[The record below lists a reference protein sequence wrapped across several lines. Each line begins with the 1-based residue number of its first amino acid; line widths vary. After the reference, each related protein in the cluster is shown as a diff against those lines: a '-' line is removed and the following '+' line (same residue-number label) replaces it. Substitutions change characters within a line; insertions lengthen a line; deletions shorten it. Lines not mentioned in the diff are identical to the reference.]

1 MKISEIATKTDKQFH
16 EDLSKSIGLTLRKF
30 GSKVGSKLGNKS
42 AKEEA
47 LVLEVIDQLQSA
59 FIAKNKASGKQV
71 PSFIDLAQF
80 LASAGIQDKAIKQ
93 GFKTAFA
100 VVDTPDQEP
109 ETPGDTKPDPDSS
122 LDGGAYETSAKL
134 DIEKFYNDKK
144 YQEYIINTP
153 AYKRWG
159 ATKGNE
165 RSKVNA
171 FKGITLNKGFK
182 VGDMASFTPA
192 GQTEPVEREV
202 MGQDANRPNHLV
214 LRNEKGLPFSIPV
227 AKLKKVEDPS
237 WTNLKKFPA
246 ESIIREFKA
255 EDLIPKAKLV
265 DGIES
270 VVRIQYRLN
279 GLKGIQIPEYL
290 GNPTKRIDQLMQDV
304 SREMDKEIKNRDTD
318 GDGVI
323 DDIDGDGQPDD
334 VDADGDGQPDSTE
347 VDDDI
352 VNQIAAQI
360 FTLTPDQRAMLT
372 QAIRARNTQL
382 QQGQETDDDDD
393 DADADATGSTSSD
406 SPTTKEKKAKAIAA
420 QQREIQKTKMDKQ
433 KKAKGKDSFKVSRA
447 IGAGQAAAD
456 KLRT

>member
-16 EDLSKSIGLTLRKF
+16 EDLGKSIGLTLRKF
-30 GSKVGSKLGNKS
+30 GNKVGSALGNKS

-59 FIAKNKASGKQV
+59 FIAKNKVAGKVEGQT
-71 PSFIDLAQF
+71 SFTDLANF

-100 VVDTPDQEP
+100 VVDTPDTET
-109 ETPGDTKPDPDSS
+109 ETPGDTTPDSDTS
-122 LDGGAYETSAKL
+122 LDGGAYEKSARL
-134 DIEKFYNDKK
+134 DIERFYNDKE
-144 YQEYIINTP
+144 YQEYVINTP

-165 RSKVNA
+165 RSKVD
-171 FKGITLNKGFK
+171 FFSSISLNKGFK
-182 VGDMASFTPA
+182 VGDMASFTPT

-202 MGQDANRPNHLV
+202 MGQDANRPNHLI
-214 LRNEKGLPFSIPV
+214 LRNVKGLPFSIPV
-227 AKLKKVEDPS
+227 AKLQRVEEPS

-255 EDLIPKAKLV
+255 DDLIPKARLV

-323 DDIDGDGQPDD
+323 DDIDGDGQPDA
-334 VDADGDGQPDSTE
+334 VDADGDGQPDQPE
-347 VDDDI
+347 VDDET

-382 QQGQETDDDDD
+382 QQGQETD
-393 DADADATGSTSSD
+393 ADADETGSTPSD
-406 SPTTKEKKAKAIAA
+406 PPATEIDIEKEVERQIKKNAEKEKKAK
-420 QQREIQKTKMDKQ
+420 T
-433 KKAKGKDSFKVSRA
+433 KKAKPKDSFKVSRA
-447 IGAGQAAAD
+447 MGAGKAAAD